1 MGLDDE
7 HGTWLFLMRHAMTF
21 WNREGRIQG
30 QTDTRLAPEGEDQ
43 IEAWRGVVVQ
53 LDLDSICS
61 SDLDRALATA
71 RGLNRSL
78 ALPLTVE
85 PRLREQD
92 WGRWTGRVHRR
103 LKTEEADRYRR
114 QTARGWQFQPPA
126 GESHLQVLE
135 RALGALADLARRPE
149 TRRTL
154 VVTHEGVLK
163 CLIYHLAIRDGCGQA
178 PETMAAYHI
187 HQLVYLDGRL
197 TLRRM
202 NAIRLNG

>member
-1 MGLDDE
+1 MGLDGE
-7 HGTWLFLMRHAMTF
+7 HGIRLFLMRHAMTV

-30 QTDTRLAPEGEDQ
+30 QTDTRLAPEGENQ
-43 IEAWRGVVVQ
+43 IEAWRGAVEK
-53 LDLDSICS
+53 LDLDHICS
-61 SDLDRALATA
+61 SDLGRALATA
-71 RGLNRSL
+71 RGLNRTL

-103 LKTEEADRYRR
+103 LRSEDADRYRR

-149 TRRTL
+149 IRRAL

-178 PETMAAYHI
+178 PEAMSAYHI
-187 HQLVYLDGRL
+187 HQLVHLDGRL
-197 TLRRM
+197 MLRRT
-202 NAIRLNG
+202 NAIRLNR